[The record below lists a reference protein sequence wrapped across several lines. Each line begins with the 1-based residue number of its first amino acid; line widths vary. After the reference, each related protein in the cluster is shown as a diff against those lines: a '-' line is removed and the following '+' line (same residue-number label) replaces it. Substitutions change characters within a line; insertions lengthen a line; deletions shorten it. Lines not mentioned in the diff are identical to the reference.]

1 MPKKPTT
8 VEAYLASLP
17 DDRREALE
25 AIREVINAN
34 IGPEFEEGIQYGMI
48 GWYLPHAE
56 YPLGYHCDPDQ
67 PLPFASLASQ
77 KKHIGIYLFC
87 VYCDAD
93 GKERF
98 VEEWKATGKR
108 LDMGAGCVR
117 VKDLESVPLKVV
129 AKTIKRAKAAKFVEA
144 YESMLTASSRKQRV
158 RLAAKLGVEVD
169 EEGRTV
175 RPRRASSRKKAAAG
189 KTATKKAPTKKA
201 ATRKA
206 TGKGE
211 VAPARKKAAKRK
223 VAKKAASSKPATRKA
238 SKAAKA
244 TKKARRTR

>member
-34 IGPEFEEGIQYGMI
+34 IGSEFEEGIQYGMI

-129 AKTIKRAKAAKFVEA
+129 AKAIKRAKAAKFVEA

-175 RPRRASSRKKAAAG
+175 RPHRASSRKKAAAG
-189 KTATKKAPTKKA
+189 KTATKKA

-223 VAKKAASSKPATRKA
+223 VAKKAASRTAATRKA
-238 SKAAKA
+238 SKASKA
-244 TKKARRTR
+244 PKKARRTR

>member
-17 DDRREALE
+17 DHRREALE

-34 IGPEFEEGIQYGMI
+34 IAPEFEEGIQYGMI

-98 VEEWKATGKR
+98 VEEWKATGQR

-129 AKTIKRAKAAKFVEA
+129 AKAIKRAKAAKFVEA

-189 KTATKKAPTKKA
+189 KAAAKKA

-206 TGKGE
+206 TGKAE

>member
-1 MPKKPTT
+1 MPKKPAT

-98 VEEWKATGKR
+98 VEEWRATGQR

-129 AKTIKRAKAAKFVEA
+129 AKAIKRAKAAKFVEA

-175 RPRRASSRKKAAAG
+175 RPRRASNRKKAPA
-189 KTATKKAPTKKA
+189 KKA

>member
-34 IGPEFEEGIQYGMI
+34 IGSEFEEGIQYGMI

-77 KKHIGIYLFC
+77 KKHIGVYLFC

-98 VEEWKATGKR
+98 VEEWKATGQR

-129 AKTIKRAKAAKFVEA
+129 AKAIKRAKAAKFVEA

-175 RPRRASSRKKAAAG
+175 RPHRASSRKKAAAG
-189 KTATKKAPTKKA
+189 KTATKKA

-223 VAKKAASSKPATRKA
+223 VAKKAASRTAATRKA
-238 SKAAKA
+238 SKASKA
-244 TKKARRTR
+244 PKKARRTR

>member
-1 MPKKPTT
+1 MPKQLAT

-98 VEEWKATGKR
+98 VEEWRATGQR

-129 AKTIKRAKAAKFVEA
+129 AKAIKRAKAAKFVEA

-175 RPRRASSRKKAAAG
+175 RPRRASNRKKAPA
-189 KTATKKAPTKKA
+189 KKA

>member
-1 MPKKPTT
+1 MPKQLAT

-98 VEEWKATGKR
+98 VEEWRATGQR

-129 AKTIKRAKAAKFVEA
+129 AKAIKRAKAAKFVEA

-175 RPRRASSRKKAAAG
+175 RPRRASNRKKAPA
-189 KTATKKAPTKKA
+189 KKA

-223 VAKKAASSKPATRKA
+223 VAKKAASRTAATRKA
-238 SKAAKA
+238 SKASKA
-244 TKKARRTR
+244 PKKARRTR

>member
-1 MPKKPTT
+1 MPKQLAT

-98 VEEWKATGKR
+98 VEEWRASGQR

-129 AKTIKRAKAAKFVEA
+129 AKAIKRAKAAKFVEA

-175 RPRRASSRKKAAAG
+175 RPRRASNRKKAPA
-189 KTATKKAPTKKA
+189 KKA

>member
-98 VEEWKATGKR
+98 VEEWKATGQR

-129 AKTIKRAKAAKFVEA
+129 AKAIKRAKAAKFVEA

-169 EEGRTV
+169 GEGRTV
-175 RPRRASSRKKAAAG
+175 RPRRASSRKKAASG
-189 KTATKKAPTKKA
+189 KT

-206 TGKGE
+206 TGKTE
-211 VAPARKKAAKRK
+211 VAPGRKKAAKRK
-223 VAKKAASSKPATRKA
+223 VAKKAASSTPATRKA
-238 SKAAKA
+238 SKAAGA
-244 TKKARRTR
+244 TKKARRAR

>member
-129 AKTIKRAKAAKFVEA
+129 AKAIKRAKAAKFVEA

-175 RPRRASSRKKAAAG
+175 RPRRASNRKKAPA
-189 KTATKKAPTKKA
+189 KKA

>member
-1 MPKKPTT
+1 MPKQLAT

-129 AKTIKRAKAAKFVEA
+129 AKAIKRAKAAKFVEA

-175 RPRRASSRKKAAAG
+175 RPRRASNRKKAPA
-189 KTATKKAPTKKA
+189 KKA

>member
-77 KKHIGIYLFC
+77 KKHVGIYLFC

-98 VEEWKATGKR
+98 VEEWKATGQR

-129 AKTIKRAKAAKFVEA
+129 AKAIKRAKAAKFVEA

-158 RLAAKLGVEVD
+158 RLAAKLGIEVD

-175 RPRRASSRKKAAAG
+175 RPRRASSRKKAASG
-189 KTATKKAPTKKA
+189 KTATKKA

-206 TGKGE
+206 TGKTE
-211 VAPARKKAAKRK
+211 VAPGRKKAAKRK
-223 VAKKAASSKPATRKA
+223 VAKKAAPGTPATRKA
-238 SKAAKA
+238 SKAAGA